1 MGNSSGVIIPKPL
14 LLELGLTAGDNVE
27 LDLENGRLVIA
38 PIFTHVRTGW
48 AEDAKRIAQA
58 GDDRLALGDF
68 ANDGDG
74 ELIW

>member
-38 PIFTHVRTGW
+38 PISTHVRTGW